1 MYTLNGSTWQVL
13 STQQHATNILSN
25 MNTQLQSQG
34 LPPVI
39 ATTGNILWFYCLA
52 AGQEIAELVDQP
64 LSAAKNSFDIANCDD
79 NQIYSLLPIAG
90 TSLIPASYSSMYV
103 VFTAAS
109 TGSLIIPSGSHVAV
123 SGLTNRFITQ
133 SAITIP
139 ANTSAQMFTVADSTG
154 PIIVVSGQ
162 VSGLL
167 ESLANFG
174 SVVNNAPCSV
184 GSVIETAAQ
193 ARARILAGNTI
204 SNNLNGLILALRG
217 LPGIQGANAY
227 FNPYL
232 TASSL
237 VGISGAINLPARTAY
252 MVVVGSSS
260 AIASTYWNIMNAP
273 TYGGQAQTIV
283 TLSNQT
289 YTINYDYASPV
300 NVYVQVFI
308 QANSIANSSYAGALY
323 TALSNISVTM
333 GQLLTSDFMLTQLQ
347 SYVFASI
354 NGVLLSMSGSNYGV
368 SVPIPVNSYAVFT
381 QAYTTIVLQ

>member
-1 MYTLNGSTWQVL
+1 
-13 STQQHATNILSN
+13 
-25 MNTQLQSQG
+25 
-34 LPPVI
+34 
-39 ATTGNILWFYCLA
+39 
-52 AGQEIAELVDQP
+52 
-64 LSAAKNSFDIANCDD
+64 
-79 NQIYSLLPIAG
+79 
-90 TSLIPASYSSMYV
+90 
-103 VFTAAS
+103 
-109 TGSLIIPSGSHVAV
+109 
-123 SGLTNRFITQ
+123 
-133 SAITIP
+133 
-139 ANTSAQMFTVADSTG
+139 MFTVADSTG

-227 FNPYL
+227 FNPLL

-260 AIASTYWNIMNAP
+260 AIASTYWSIMNAP

-308 QANSIANSSYAGALY
+308 QANSIANSSYAVALY

-333 GQLLTSDFMLTQLQ
+333 GQLLTSDFMMTQLQ